1 MKSLIAIFLL
11 ITIFSAAVT
20 AQGFRQQSV
29 GVRGRLL
36 CGNEPTRNTT
46 IKLWDKNTVGFDKQ
60 LASGRPNPDGTFQIN
75 GGTGGL
81 FALDV
86 HIKFYTDCGRSAWL
100 PCQRKIDLKIPSN
113 YVTRTSDVQQ
123 YFDIGSLNLQLKFKD
138 EDTSCFN

>member
-1 MKSLIAIFLL
+1 MKSLIAILL
-11 ITIFSAAVT
+11 VTILSAVA

-36 CGNEPTRNTT
+36 CGSEPTRNTT
-46 IKLWDKNTVGFDKQ
+46 IKLWDKNTLGRDTQ
-60 LASGRPNPDGTFQIN
+60 LASVRPNPDGSFEIT

-86 HIKFYTDCGRSAWL
+86 HIKFYTDCGRSSWL
-100 PCQRKIDLKIPSN
+100 PCQRKIDLKIPGN
-113 YVTRTSDVQQ
+113 YVTRTSNVQQ
-123 YFDIGSLNLQLKFKD
+123 FFDVGSLNLQLKFKD